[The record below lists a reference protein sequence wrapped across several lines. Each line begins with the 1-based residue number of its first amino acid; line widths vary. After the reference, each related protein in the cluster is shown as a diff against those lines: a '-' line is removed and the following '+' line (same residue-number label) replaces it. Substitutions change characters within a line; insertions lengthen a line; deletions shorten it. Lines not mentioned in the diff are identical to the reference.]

1 MGVFKL
7 LNYNVVPS
15 LSIIN
20 FWEESSQFV
29 DLWHDIKSSFAEVI
43 EYARKIG
50 INVDKEAHL
59 IYLAREGLLRGLP
72 AEWKPW

>member
-1 MGVFKL
+1 MEVFKL

-20 FWEESSQFV
+20 SWEESSQFV
-29 DLWHDIKSSFAEVI
+29 DLWHDTKSSFAEVI

>member
-1 MGVFKL
+1 MRVFKL

-20 FWEESSQFV
+20 SWEESSQFV
-29 DLWHDIKSSFAEVI
+29 DLWHDTKSSFAEVI

>member
-1 MGVFKL
+1 MEVFKL
-7 LNYNVVPS
+7 PNYNVVPS

-20 FWEESSQFV
+20 SWEESSQFV
-29 DLWHDIKSSFAEVI
+29 DLWHDTKSSFAEVI

>member
-29 DLWHDIKSSFAEVI
+29 DLWHDTKSSFAEVI

-59 IYLAREGLLRGLP
+59 LYLAREGLLRGLP